1 MSGTIRSLPPVR
13 TELQSVNGNNH
24 SNFAINEASV
34 LLFMKLVSFEH
45 KTLYIEKLPQ
55 KKQTKKQTK

>member
-1 MSGTIRSLPPVR
+1 MSGTIRSLTPVR
-13 TELQSVNGNNH
+13 TELQSVNENNH
-24 SNFAINEASV
+24 SNFAINEAYV

-55 KKQTKKQTK
+55 KNNNKQTK